1 MVEYLLSTCNALG
14 TDLSIT
20 KSVMMMKK
28 KMMTR
33 MRIELGVGIMV
44 MMGLSMMMVKNVME
58 MCMT

>member
-1 MVEYLLSTCNALG
+1 
-14 TDLSIT
+14 
-20 KSVMMMKK
+20 MKK